1 MKNFP
6 LPSFFKIRLA
16 ALIIG
21 FLVVCFFLG
30 AAKHVFAA
38 IDFSQYDCYLITSSQ
53 SNYSSIPRVNTTGTH
68 SFIGSSIVNYE
79 EGDIYAGPATSRT
92 YTQYIQPANLTAYWI
107 GWRKYDQQWVV
118 IKSDTMTSG
127 LIAWGDIDL
136 SYVNLWGCGS
146 ATCAPLIGKT
156 CGDFTPSCPENGT
169 SGGTMISEGMF
180 VQGPWCEDNCELV
193 RDSREDSFDM
203 SSKSP
208 EDGKWYTYTP
218 VKFTGNS
225 CSGDEVPP
233 SPNPPDCSK
242 FLEQCEAACRGAD
255 QSQSWC
261 DATSRNCSCDLAP
274 PYPIVDPGDG
284 GGPRPDQDKDGN
296 PSDQDNDNDGD
307 GTDNGGDP
315 DVDGD
320 GTDNGGDGDVDGD
333 GTGNGGDNGSWN
345 PSQGSPGGG
354 GADGDVDG
362 DGETNCTDPDI
373 DGDGMENE
381 NDTDMDGDGLP
392 NEFDLNPT
400 GCVDGVDEGCV
411 DDPNTPEDECC
422 VDDPRTPEDECGTNN
437 TGECV
442 DDPNTTQDEC
452 EEYSPIGGGS
462 PGEAYTPGEF
472 NIGDRLNT
480 FFSRIRQTGVF
491 ALPND
496 FFNAPPTG
504 GSPVFTFE
512 FGSYGTRTVDLS
524 DMSQPLL
531 ILRTIVLIAF
541 CFVCLRV
548 VILKR

>member
-30 AAKHVFAA
+30 AARNLLAA
-38 IDFSQYDCYLITSSQ
+38 YPGECTYTYQNCSSLVPPVEQRTATSSRQ
-53 SNYSSIPRVNTTGTH
+53 LQEGPPTISSDGIIGTLPLGPLVPVGTTYWYVPASCYIIHLYKDEGNPAWISKSVRALGPTYGYNFDVRESFPSTPPVDGECPASPCPDAGTP
-68 SFIGSSIVNYE
+68 
-79 EGDIYAGPATSRT
+79 AG
-92 YTQYIQPANLTAYWI
+92 
-107 GWRKYDQQWVV
+107 
-118 IKSDTMTSG
+118 TMTTEG
-127 LIAWGDIDL
+127 LW
-136 SYVNLWGCGS
+136 V
-146 ATCAPLIGKT
+146 
-156 CGDFTPSCPENGT
+156 
-169 SGGTMISEGMF
+169 GGPF
-180 VQGPWCEDNCELV
+180 CEDGCELV
-193 RDSREDSFDM
+193 RDTREDSFDM
-203 SSKSP
+203 SYKAP
-208 EDGKWYTYTP
+208 EDGKWYTLTP
-218 VKFTGNS
+218 VKYSGNS
-225 CSGDEVPP
+225 CTEGSGTPSVEPP
-233 SPNPPDCSK
+233 SDCAT
-242 FLEQCEAACRGAD
+242 FLQQCEAACRGAD

-261 DATSRNCSCDLAP
+261 DATGRNCSCDLAP
-274 PYPIVDPGDG
+274 PYPLVDPGDG

-320 GTDNGGDGDVDGD
+320 GIDNGGDGDVDGD

-345 PSQGSPGGG
+345 PSQGSPGGT

-392 NEFDLNPT
+392 NELDLNPT
-400 GCVDGVDEGCV
+400 GCVDGNSDGCV

-452 EEYSPIGGGS
+452 EEYSPIGGGT

-504 GSPVFTFE
+504 GSPIFTFE